1 MPPLCMPSFMPA
13 LCCFCMLVVVGV
25 ADVVSVVAL
34 TLVQPVTVNTLD
46 IANTEPINNFFII
59 ITLIVT
65 LNEGAN
71 VTYVT
76 KFMLQAALITKSSF
90 LSEK

>member
-1 MPPLCMPSFMPA
+1 MPSSIPV

-46 IANTEPINNFFII
+46 IANTELINNFFII

-76 KFMLQAALITKSSF
+76 KFMLQTALITKSSF